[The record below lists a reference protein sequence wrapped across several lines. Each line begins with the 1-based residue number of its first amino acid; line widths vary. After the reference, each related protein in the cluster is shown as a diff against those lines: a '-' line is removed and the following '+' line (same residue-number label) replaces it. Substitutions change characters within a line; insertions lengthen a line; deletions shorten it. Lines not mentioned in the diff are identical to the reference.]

1 MTIASRIRCLA
12 VSFLLLL
19 PASLPAQQLQLTLDP
34 ARTTIDWTLGATLHT
49 VHGTFKL
56 KSGSVL
62 FDPNTG
68 NASGE
73 IVVDAT
79 SGQTDNQSRD
89 NKMHNEVLE
98 SKRYPQITFLPQHV
112 AGKFDEK
119 GASNLQVQGVFRI
132 HGADHDMTLAM
143 AVQANGSDV
152 TATSDFNIPYQ
163 AWGIK
168 NPSTL
173 FLKVD
178 NYVQIKIAAAGKLTP
193 AGSAATGK

>member
-1 MTIASRIRCLA
+1 MTTGSALQRAFVAL
-12 VSFLLLL
+12 LLLL

-98 SKRYPQITFLPQHV
+98 SKHYPQITFLPQHV